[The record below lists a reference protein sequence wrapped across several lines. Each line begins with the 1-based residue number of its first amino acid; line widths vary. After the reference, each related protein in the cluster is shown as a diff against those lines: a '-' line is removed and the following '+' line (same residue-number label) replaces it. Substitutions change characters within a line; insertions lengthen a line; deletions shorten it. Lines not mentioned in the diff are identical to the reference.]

1 MCDKMTASLPGS
13 EPTSHSLPLQQDLRW
28 LVDGKIFN
36 QAGNSIPVYSPVVVE
51 GSHPILG
58 RIAQLEE
65 LEACMSLAAA
75 EKAYDRG
82 IGDWPMMTVS
92 QRIACMNHF
101 IQLIEPLGEQF
112 ATMEMWEIAKPI
124 IACRDE
130 FHRTLEYI
138 KDTIAVLEDNQTSMN
153 RIQPIESYI
162 SLLRR
167 TPLGVVLCMGPYN
180 YPLNETF
187 AMMIPALLMGNPVI
201 MKPPDYGCLCT
212 LLFLDA
218 FAEAFPPG
226 VVNVITGSGETI
238 IDPLLKS
245 GHIDVLAF
253 IGSTG
258 VANKLAALHPH
269 PNRFTTV
276 LGLEAKNPAY
286 IMADA
291 DLDQA
296 CAECVQGALEY
307 NGQRCTSIKHIWV
320 HQDIAEDFIGRIS
333 KKVDA
338 LKCGPPWQADVM
350 ITPLP
355 DQSHV
360 KRMESLLND
369 ALQKGAQIA
378 NHRSGLAEGTL
389 WQPTVLYPVTE
400 NMDIA
405 REEQFGPIVPVST
418 FRDADELVRYQVGSR
433 FGQQA
438 SIFASSASTCL
449 PLLDILANQV
459 GRINL
464 NSQCRRSPDQ
474 LPFTGRKDSAEGVL
488 SVGEALKTFSLPALV
503 AANEHGKTL
512 FWDIVKSGQS
522 QFLRI

>member
-1 MCDKMTASLPGS
+1 
-13 EPTSHSLPLQQDLRW
+13 
-28 LVDGKIFN
+28 
-36 QAGNSIPVYSPVVVE
+36 
-51 GSHPILG
+51 
-58 RIAQLEE
+58 
-65 LEACMSLAAA
+65 MSLTAA
-75 EKAYDRG
+75 ERAYGRG
-82 IGDWPMMTVS
+82 IGDWPMMAVS
-92 QRIACMNHF
+92 QRIACMKRF
-101 IQLIEPLGEQF
+101 IQLIEPLAEQF

-124 IACRDE
+124 TACRDE
-130 FHRTLEYI
+130 FTRTLAYM
-138 KDTIAVLEDNQTSMN
+138 KDTIAVLENNQTSMN
-153 RIQPIESYI
+153 RIQSIGSYI

-218 FAEAFPPG
+218 FAAAFPPG
-226 VVNVITGSGETI
+226 VVNVITGSGEAI

-258 VANKLAALHPH
+258 VASKLAALHPH

-291 DLDQA
+291 DLDLA

-320 HQDIAEDFIGRIS
+320 HQDIAEDFVGMIS
-333 KKVDA
+333 QKVDA
-338 LKCGPPWQADVM
+338 LECGPPWQTNVM

-369 ALQKGAQIA
+369 AIDKGARPA
-378 NHRSGLAEGTL
+378 NQRSGPADGTL
-389 WQPTVLYPVTE
+389 WHPTVVYPVTE
-400 NMDIA
+400 NMEIA
-405 REEQFGPIVPVST
+405 HEEQFGPIIPVSV
-418 FRDADELVRYQVGSR
+418 FRNPDELVRYQVGSR

-438 SIFASSASTCL
+438 SIFSSSASACL

-464 NSQCRRSPDQ
+464 NCQCRRSPDQ
-474 LPFTGRKDSAEGVL
+474 LPFTGRKDSAEGIL
-488 SVGEALKTFSLPALV
+488 SVQEALKTFSLPALV
-503 AANEHGKTL
+503 TANEQGRNL